1 MDQYYRVNIQKMT
14 FRELCRHSNFAI
26 AGIVWLLSKFKL
38 IDLSD
43 KTLHKFPSF
52 DELEVPEQELSEEA
66 RNQMAAPLK
75 EFTELDFRPVTFQ
88 RLRNPL
94 DPKNVDNGAV
104 FLLHSTGEYVGTVM
118 YLKKLNQDIST
129 EVVAL
134 FVYSVLA
141 PDRRFAV
148 TNQRAYLNPCERS
161 ETVFKMT
168 SRPGDLLKCLEKR
181 VASLRHRY
189 APQIINDVKCL
200 RKYYDN
206 FQSEE
211 IRERVARGIYEAASA
226 EQVQGAVEELHASA
240 PPA

>member
-1 MDQYYRVNIQKMT
+1 MDQYFRVNIQRMS
-14 FRELCRHSNFAI
+14 FQELYRHSNLAT
-26 AGIVWLLSKFKL
+26 AGIVWVLSKFRI

-43 KTLHKFPSF
+43 KTLHKFPTF
-52 DELEVPEQELSEEA
+52 DELAVPEQALSDEA
-66 RNQMAAPLK
+66 RRQLASPLK
-75 EFTELDFRPVTFQ
+75 EFTELDFRPVSFQ

-94 DPKNVDNGAV
+94 DPGNVDNGAI

-118 YLKKLNQDIST
+118 YLKRSNQGIST
-129 EVVAL
+129 ESTAL
-134 FVYSVLA
+134 FVYSVLT

-148 TNQRAYLNPCERS
+148 TNQRAYLNPCERC
-161 ETVFKMT
+161 ETVYKMT
-168 SRPGDLLKCLEKR
+168 RSPRDLFECLEKR

-200 RKYYDN
+200 QKYYDN

-211 IRERVARGIYEAASA
+211 IRERVARGIYETASA
-226 EQVQGAVEELHASA
+226 EEVQGAEAECYASA